1 MKRDVGAQLDVDVL
15 APSTLEFQIAVSPLP
30 GAQVTESLTLELN
43 GQRVEAQEVAG
54 EHGNRIHRLDVG
66 QGNLK
71 VSYAATILGQA
82 DEVPV
87 EAADLSTYLRPS
99 RYAEADKFYGFA
111 ATEFGDHTEPS
122 VLLEKVSSWVGS
134 RLTYSPGSSDPI
146 DGAVDTLLAAAGV
159 CRDYAHLVVALL
171 RAVKVPARLVAVYA
185 PGCDPMDFHAVAEA
199 VVDNRWQV
207 VDATCLAPRQ
217 TMVRITTGRDAAD
230 TAFLD
235 NHGGQIVLNQTFVT
249 AVVDGD
255 LPEDHID
262 QLASLR

>member
-1 MKRDVGAQLDVDVL
+1 MKRDIRAQLDVDIL
-15 APSTLEFQIAVSPLP
+15 EPSTLEFQVAVSPLT
-30 GAQVTESLTLELN
+30 GAEVSEELSLELN
-43 GQRVEAQEVAG
+43 GRRVEA
-54 EHGNRIHRLDVG
+54 H
-66 QGNLK
+66 
-71 VSYAATILGQA
+71 
-82 DEVPV
+82 
-87 EAADLSTYLRPS
+87 
-99 RYAEADKFYGFA
+99 KFFGFA
-111 ATEFGDHTEPS
+111 AAEFGEHTDPA
-122 VLLEKVSSWVGS
+122 VLLEKVSSWVGA

-146 DGAVDTLLAAAGV
+146 DGAVDTLLSGAGV

-199 VVDNRWQV
+199 VVDNRWRV

-235 NHGGQIVLNQTFVT
+235 NHGGQIVLNESIVA
-249 AVVDGD
+249 AVVDGE

-262 QLASLR
+262 HLVSMR